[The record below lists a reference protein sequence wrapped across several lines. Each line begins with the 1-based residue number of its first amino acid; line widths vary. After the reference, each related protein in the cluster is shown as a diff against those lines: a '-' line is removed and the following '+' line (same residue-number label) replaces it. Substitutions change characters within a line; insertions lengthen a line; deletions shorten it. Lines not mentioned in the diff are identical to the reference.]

1 MRISI
6 HKVSRVFIIKEKPMK
21 KAFWFDGEHLDVQ
34 NNRAFTENGATGYR
48 TTTKALL
55 DLNFRVSSL
64 RDRDEEHIVKEFI
77 IE

>member
-1 MRISI
+1 
-6 HKVSRVFIIKEKPMK
+6 MK

-55 DLNFRVSSL
+55 YLNFRFSSL
-64 RDRDEEHIVKEFI
+64 RDIDD
-77 IE
+77 